1 MRRIG
6 PALLLAGLLGL
17 APVARAGAPAPADS
31 LGTSGCAEHSWVGG
45 VTEWCGGRLVYRD
58 YVYDDNGADTQ
69 PGSPHGAPLNRAT
82 GDVDHRDHG
91 QHLNSADIVALRL
104 WSIGGKL
111 HVRFELN
118 TLFPG
123 DATVGVL
130 AIDTDDDDTTGVD
143 RLDAYGVTAP
153 GIDQLYTFDG
163 RDAEPE
169 NETLG
174 GTITGAVPMPA
185 APNATWDIYAFTALG
200 DGTVMNVAF
209 RGTDETGSWW
219 EERQANALAE
229 GTVAPFGKKVTARDL
244 LGRKDAPAPL
254 RRGLHERVYRSA
266 YGIGP
271 EQEGV
276 DYDETHLGR
285 NGSGQFSQS
294 FAYLG
299 RIQPYAIYIPEA
311 PGPFGLQLALHGRSA
326 AHASLISGPGMQR
339 QLGDELHR
347 IIAVPLGRGPFGYY
361 SDWSERDVLDVVA
374 DVRATYPIDAERIFS
389 GGYSMGGYGAFRMA
403 ALYPDVF
410 AGAISWV
417 GYTGD
422 CLNGTPLAGRC
433 PTGAV
438 GNVVDY
444 FDNLRHVPT
453 ANLYAAADELVH
465 AHTADA
471 VRQRFADLGYRHVFW
486 MHAAEHLTFGVLDEW
501 AKEAAWTKDLARVR
515 HPARV
520 TYRTNAWLGNAA
532 LGLVHDRAYWVSGI
546 AAADEGDAVV
556 DLTSHACDPRSER
569 STTLTNGAG
578 PAPVPWV
585 SQEAVDA
592 GPVAI
597 TSGARITGTLTNVAS
612 LTLDVTSPC
621 FAGDLSGVRTDVA
634 TLVRFTDGRQPV
646 TLTP

>member
-6 PALLLAGLLGL
+6 PVILLAGLLGL
-17 APVARAGAPAPADS
+17 APVARAAAPTPVD
-31 LGTSGCAEHSWVGG
+31 LGTSGCSEDSWVGG

-91 QHLNSADIVALRL
+91 QHLNSADIVSLRL
-104 WSIGGKL
+104 WSIGRQL

-118 TLFPG
+118 TLFP
-123 DATVGVL
+123 DDRTVGVL
-130 AIDTDDDDTTGVD
+130 AIDSDDDDSTGIE
-143 RLDAYGVTAP
+143 RLADYGVTAP
-153 GIDQLYTFDG
+153 GIDQLYTFDA
-163 RDAEPE
+163 RNPAPTDP
-169 NETLG
+169 TLG
-174 GTITGAVPMPA
+174 GTIEGAVPMPQ
-185 APNATWDIYAFTALG
+185 APNGTWDVYAFTALG

-209 RGTDETGSWW
+209 RGTDETGDWW
-219 EERQANALAE
+219 EGRQADALAE
-229 GTVAPFGKKVTARDL
+229 GTVSPFGTEIVARDL

-266 YGIGP
+266 YSIGP
-271 EQEGV
+271 EHEGV

-285 NGSGQFSQS
+285 NGPGQFSQS

-299 RIQPYAIYIPEA
+299 RIHPYAIYIPDGPA
-311 PGPFGLQLALHGRSA
+311 PFGLQLALHGRSA
-326 AHASLISGPGMQR
+326 AHASLIKGPGMRR

-347 IIAVPLGRGPFGYY
+347 IIAVPLGRGPFGGY
-361 SDWSERDVLDVVA
+361 SDWSERDVIDVIA
-374 DVRATYPIDAERIFS
+374 DVRATYPIDADRIFS

-403 ALYPDVF
+403 AMFPDVF

-417 GYTGD
+417 GATGD
-422 CLNGTPLAGRC
+422 CLNGTPISGRC
-433 PTGAV
+433 PAGAV
-438 GNVVDY
+438 GNVLEY

-453 ANLYAAADELVH
+453 ANLYAVADELVH
-465 AHTADA
+465 VHTANA
-471 VRQRFADLGYRHVFW
+471 VRERFADLGYRHVFW
-486 MHAAEHLTFGVLDEW
+486 LHAAEHLTFGVLDDW
-501 AKEAAWTKDLARVR
+501 AKEAAWTKDLVRVR

-520 TYRTNAWLGNAA
+520 TFRANTWLDSAA
-532 LGLVHDRAYWVSGI
+532 LGIVHDRAYWVSGI
-546 AAADEGDAVV
+546 QADKEGDALV

-569 STTLTNGAG
+569 TTTLTNGAG
-578 PAPVPWV
+578 PSPVPWV

-597 TSGARITGTLTNVAS
+597 TPGPRITGTLTNVAT

-621 FAGDLSGVRTDVA
+621 FAADLSGVRTDTA
-634 TLVRFTDGRQPV
+634 TVVQFTDGRQPV